1 MCLFY
6 KGFLTL
12 SNPDC
17 SHETSYLKV
26 DEEALGL
33 LLLSLLRFIG
43 ETSRMLGTVDRR
55 EGRGKNMCGQKTIKC
70 LAKCSPLGGPRGI
83 RGKGV
88 LSWKHQSGVG
98 CGWTRG
104 GMCSFFVSQIR
115 YSLRWNRLYLFTQH
129 KEKNRYVQQWG
140 CVDVSPTQNDYQ
152 QYNTQREKQVLGK
165 WFNIGDRSK
174 KPHHTITY
182 ITKISLTVSTTRL
195 CSQWGQK
202 GQKKLRSKQQKS
214 KLLKF
219 N

>member
-1 MCLFY
+1 M
-6 KGFLTL
+6 TL
-12 SNPDC
+12 
-17 SHETSYLKV
+17 YLQV
-26 DEEALGL
+26 DWRSPGL
-33 LLLSLLRFIG
+33 LLCPSWG
-43 ETSRMLGTVDRR
+43 YRR
-55 EGRGKNMCGQKTIKC
+55 DFRNVRLWTWGGRRKSTCGQKVIRS
-70 LAKCSPLGGPRGI
+70 LAKGSPEAVLRGRVTGKAGCLGSSIGP
-83 RGKGV
+83 
-88 LSWKHQSGVG
+88 G

-104 GMCSFFVSQIR
+104 GGCSFLVSRIR

-129 KEKNRYVQQWG
+129 IEKNRYVQQWG